1 MQKLLAALL
10 ALFAFGL
17 LYVLHE
23 HAQTGRYQL
32 DPKSEVILDTKTG
45 AMYAIPQS
53 RATQDATLLSKPI
66 P

>member
-1 MQKLLAALL
+1 MKNLLL
-10 ALFAFGL
+10 ALLTLFALGL

-23 HAQTGRYQL
+23 QAQTGRYQL
-32 DPKSEVILDTKTG
+32 SQQEDVILDTRTG

-66 P
+66 Q